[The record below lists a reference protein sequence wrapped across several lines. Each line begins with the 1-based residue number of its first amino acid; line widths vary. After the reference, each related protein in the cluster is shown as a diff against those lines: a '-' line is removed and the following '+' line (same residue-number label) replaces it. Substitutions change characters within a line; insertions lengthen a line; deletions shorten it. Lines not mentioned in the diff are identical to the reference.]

1 MGGNCTG
8 DASGT
13 RDIELGKDP
22 IYHQRAVL
30 VCADNE
36 AFPTYSPIS
45 DSTFW
50 LGCPASSA

>member
-1 MGGNCTG
+1 VGGNCTG

-13 RDIELGKDP
+13 RDIELGEDP

-45 DSTFW
+45 NSTIW
-50 LGCPASSA
+50 LR